1 MNSGDRPATSE
12 STVAGA
18 QTLLRALDILDCF
31 VDAGGGTLSLAEI
44 SRRLGLTAP
53 TTHRL
58 VKALISRGFVVG
70 GANRRYGLGPAVMRL
85 ASVVMHRADDL
96 IAVAM
101 PSLERLRET
110 TGETVSLHCRVGDE
124 RVCVAELI
132 SAQPIRMASGV
143 GRVYPLYAGAA
154 GKAMLAWLPD
164 ALESVRG
171 RLAVVGPATI
181 AEPAELD
188 AELRRIRKRGYAVS
202 ESEVVAGAASLA
214 MPVFGSSG
222 SVIAA
227 INIAGPSMRWN
238 RSKMAKCRDDLRRE
252 VEALMIV
259 TASSGPSLARSGA
272 PPVR

>member
-1 MNSGDRPATSE
+1 MNKRATPPASDG
-12 STVAGA
+12 TVAGA
-18 QTLLRALDILDCF
+18 QTLLRALDILECF
-31 VDAGGGTLSLAEI
+31 VEEGGGTLSLAEI

-70 GANRRYGLGPAVMRL
+70 DANRRYGLGPAVMRL

-101 PSLERLRET
+101 PSLERLREA
-110 TGETVSLHCRVGDE
+110 TGETVSLHCPVGDE

-132 SAQPIRMASGV
+132 SAEPIRMESGI
-143 GRVYPLYAGAA
+143 GRIYPLYAGAA

-171 RLAVVGPATI
+171 RLTAVGPATI
-181 AEPAELD
+181 VDPPELE

-214 MPVFGSSG
+214 APVFGSSG

-238 RSKMAKCRDDLRRE
+238 RSKMTKFRDELRRE

-259 TASSGPSLARSGA
+259 TASTGRSLARNSA
-272 PPVR
+272 SAR